1 MNAEVAIA
9 KAEQSPEVV
18 AARAAVHLLMQQE
31 TVLSREV
38 DRLAEE
44 RKTLQADL
52 ASMLITKQDTRETL
66 DSARRQHGELASKI
80 AAIFRQTETARE
92 EYAAM
97 AAHKGDLQT
106 HVDTLRSEI
115 ELLERARIGASR
127 AATAANGVPK
137 PEHRRAPSAP
147 SFSPDGKIRSRAQ
160 LAMMASPEAE
170 AAEEAAFDDF
180 FNTELEHDKA
190 RDWILSEAR

>member
-1 MNAEVAIA
+1 MNADAAIA

-38 DRLAEE
+38 DRLADE
-44 RKTLQADL
+44 RKNLQADL

-92 EYAAM
+92 EFTAM
-97 AAHKGDLQT
+97 ATHKADLEV
-106 HVDTLRSEI
+106 HISTLKSEI

-127 AATAANGVPK
+127 AAISANVAPK
-137 PEHRRAPSAP
+137 PEHRKAPKAP
-147 SFSPDGKIRSRAQ
+147 AVRPDGQIVSRAE
-160 LAMMASPEAE
+160 LAMMATPEAE

-190 RDWILSEAR
+190 RDWILSDAH